1 MSARLLFI
9 FVVLL
14 FAVAVLD
21 VFAGFIKVRKKRFE
35 NNTCTEKVM
44 SREPV
49 CKQLICPDNVGRQMR
64 LTFCKKI
71 PKFCPKIHKD
81 PSAVCCPS
89 KCVCED
95 RNGIKYSPGES
106 FNVDDGRNPRHKCK
120 CGKDGVPECHEYYI
134 IPPKVPRPPPV
145 FPPPP
150 NFPPPPRD
158 EEQTD

>member
-35 NNTCTEKVM
+35 
-44 SREPV
+44 
-49 CKQLICPDNVGRQMR
+49 I
-64 LTFCKKI
+64 
-71 PKFCPKIHKD
+71 
-81 PSAVCCPS
+81 
-89 KCVCED
+89 CED

-150 NFPPPPRD
+150 NFPPPPHD
-158 EEQTD
+158 EQDTKLFLIQRKSLLVQP